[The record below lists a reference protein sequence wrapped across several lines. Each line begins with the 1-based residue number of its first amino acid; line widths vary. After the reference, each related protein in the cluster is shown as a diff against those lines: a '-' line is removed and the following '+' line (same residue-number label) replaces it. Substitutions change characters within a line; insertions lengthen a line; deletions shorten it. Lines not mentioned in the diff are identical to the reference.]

1 MELELWSNN
10 EHEFG
15 LIVDEVIV
23 KKRVYLENHMFLE
36 GVDVNEIDTLNALY
50 NKELLK
56 KKNTLDNMEFLMNLS
71 RNWFNLTSYFNRYL
85 EISDGIVFNH
95 NNNRFESLV
104 NTYSSNAER
113 YIDSY
118 DEEGDPIILGE
129 FEFAIRKKLNI
140 EDGLEIKS
148 EAFKEEYLY
157 RINESD
163 NYLYI
168 KTDLTLGVRMGI
180 IISKPAAN
188 YLLNNDGSKLKCF
201 LVYGQPIN

>member
-188 YLLNNDGSKLKCF
+188 YLLNNDGS
-201 LVYGQPIN
+201 N

>member
-1 MELELWSNN
+1 MELELWSNS
-10 EHEFG
+10 EDKFG
-15 LIVDEVIV
+15 LIIDDSIV
-23 KKRVYLENHMFLE
+23 KQRVYLENHMFLE
-36 GVDVNEIDTLNALY
+36 GVDISGIDTLNALY

-71 RNWFNLTSYFNRYL
+71 RNWFSMTSYFNRYI
-85 EISDGIVFNH
+85 EFSDGIVFNH

-104 NTYSSNAER
+104 NKYSSIAER

-118 DEEGDPIILGE
+118 DEDGNPIILGE

-140 EDGLEIKS
+140 ENGLEIKS

-157 RINESD
+157 TINESD

-168 KTDLTLGVRMGI
+168 KTDLTLGVRMGV
-180 IISKPAAN
+180 IISKLTAN
-188 YLLNNDGSKLKCF
+188 YLLNNNGS
-201 LVYGQPIN
+201 N

>member
-71 RNWFNLTSYFNRYL
+71 RYWFNLTSYFNRYL

-188 YLLNNDGSKLKCF
+188 YLLNNDGS
-201 LVYGQPIN
+201 N

>member
-1 MELELWSNN
+1 MELEVWSNS
-10 EHEFG
+10 EDEFG
-15 LIVDEVIV
+15 LIIDEVIV
-23 KKRVYLENHMFLE
+23 KKRVYLDNHMFLE
-36 GVDVNEIDTLNALY
+36 GVDISEIDTLNTLY

-71 RNWFNLTSYFNRYL
+71 RNWFSLTSYFNRYI
-85 EISDGIVFNH
+85 EFSDGILFNH

-104 NTYSSNAER
+104 NTYSSIAER

-118 DEEGDPIILGE
+118 DEDGNPIILGE
-129 FEFAIRKKLNI
+129 FEFTTRKKLNI

-168 KTDLTLGVRMGI
+168 KTDLTLGVRIGI

-188 YLLNNDGSKLKCF
+188 YLLNNDGS
-201 LVYGQPIN
+201 N